1 MWKKLEMLNLS
12 QHKLEETI
20 SCQNQIII
28 LPILELN
35 KILMCE
41 FLYDYVEPN
50 YSKKVK
56 LCYMDTDSLT
66 AYIKTNYIY
75 KGIVEDVE
83 IRFYIS
89 NYESGWLLP
98 KEKSKK

>member
-1 MWKKLEMLNLS
+1 
-12 QHKLEETI
+12 
-20 SCQNQIII
+20 
-28 LPILELN
+28 
-35 KILMCE
+35 MCE

-66 AYIKTNYIY
+66 ANIKTNYIY
-75 KGIVEDVE
+75 KGIVEDLE

-89 NYESGWLLP
+89 NYESG
-98 KEKSKK
+98 